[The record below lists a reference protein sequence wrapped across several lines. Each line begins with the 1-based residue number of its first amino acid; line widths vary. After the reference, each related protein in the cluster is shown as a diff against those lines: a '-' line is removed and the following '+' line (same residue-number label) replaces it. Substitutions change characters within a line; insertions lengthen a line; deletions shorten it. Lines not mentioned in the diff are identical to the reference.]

1 MSDRKLTILGIVA
14 VFMVIW
20 AVVQS
25 RISSRPRTQPDA
37 PAYLIQGL
45 DPAHIGSIVL
55 GVGEKA
61 VTLKRQGRSF
71 VVLNKD
77 NYPAKT
83 SEISKLITA
92 CLDVRIGELYTDDP
106 ANHKDLG
113 VAEENAG
120 TVVKFFKPDSS
131 LDSSLLTG
139 VVVGEVGEEQLR
151 TYVRLASSD
160 KVYVTPNVPMIRNR
174 AMDYIDPELV
184 AVKREDIES
193 ATVSSPAGEY
203 TLKPKEDGKGIVLEN
218 MPAGRK
224 LKSNEGDRVFT
235 ALTNLRFSD
244 VKKKSAESEKLAFDR
259 QFVCRLKDS
268 TVYTVMIAQREDK
281 TYVTC
286 SAEFTDRT
294 PVTEKEV
301 RDAND
306 AELKRKEAKFLARDR
321 VKGFS
326 VKHQGWIYEIADW
339 KAKNL
344 TTKLS
349 DLIEDDQKPKET
361 EKVEDPNAIKVGDP
375 NAINA
380 GNPEVFKWLNAE
392 E

>member
-1 MSDRKLTILGIVA
+1 MSDRKLVILGIVA
-14 VFMVIW
+14 VLMVIW

-61 VTLKRQGRSF
+61 VALKRQGRSF

-131 LDSSLLTG
+131 LLTG
-139 VVVGEVGEEQLR
+139 VVIAEVGGEKQR

-160 KVYVTPNVPMIRNR
+160 KVYVAPSPLPIRDR
-174 AMDYIDPELV
+174 AMHYIDTELI
-184 AVKREDIES
+184 AVKRESIES
-193 ATVSSPAGEY
+193 VTVVSPDDEY
-203 TLKPKEDGKGIVLEN
+203 TLKAKKDGEGLVLEN

-224 LKSNEGDRVFT
+224 LKSNEADRVFT

-268 TVYTVMIAQREDK
+268 TLYTLMITQKDDK

-286 SAEFTDRT
+286 AAEFTDRT
-294 PVTEKEV
+294 PVTEREV

-306 AELKRKEAKFLARDR
+306 AELKEKEAKFLARDR
-321 VKGFS
+321 AKGFS

-339 KAKNL
+339 KAKSL

-375 NAINA
+375 NAISVGDPN
-380 GNPEVFKWLNAE
+380 VFKWLNAE